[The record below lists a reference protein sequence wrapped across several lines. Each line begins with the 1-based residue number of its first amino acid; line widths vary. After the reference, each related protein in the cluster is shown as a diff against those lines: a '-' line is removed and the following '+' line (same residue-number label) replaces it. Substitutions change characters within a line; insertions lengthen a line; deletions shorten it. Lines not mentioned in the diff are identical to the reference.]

1 MRFRTPFGN
10 TSRNIPLTRNKGS
23 GIMSLMNKKNAQVT
37 KQLNAINVRM
47 EKLTNKMNKEYNAC
61 IQELL
66 SLSTVLQNLEDGFL
80 STNETLLKK

>member
-1 MRFRTPFGN
+1 
-10 TSRNIPLTRNKGS
+10 
-23 GIMSLMNKKNAQVT
+23 MSLMNKKNAQVT

-80 STNETLLKK
+80 STNEMLLKK